1 MLRDILGNDTTF
13 FLSFFL
19 PIRLNLR
26 GGHQMGF
33 GIQCLF
39 KKKKKK
45 TARTNHIN
53 DFEFLVIL
61 LHLELVDCEN
71 ALYRYIPGVILY

>member
-1 MLRDILGNDTTF
+1 MLRDILGNDTTINAF
-13 FLSFFL
+13 S
-19 PIRLNLR
+19 
-26 GGHQMGF
+26 
-33 GIQCLF
+33 

-45 TARTNHIN
+45 KKKKKHIN

-71 ALYRYIPGVILY
+71 ALYRDIFLE